1 MNAANKKYTVLLL
14 SAPIGSGH
22 KLAAEALE
30 QVFAEN
36 EAVHVV
42 HGNVFDFFPQF
53 LGTWFL
59 KIYLQILQHFPWMY
73 KYMYKWG
80 NQEKGSLW
88 MKNLINGILA
98 RLGSRYLEKIAPDA
112 VIATHATPAGII
124 GIYKKNLGKD
134 LFLGAVITDFTIH
147 KWWICP
153 GVDTY
158 FIADAKLADR
168 LPAQVENHAYGIPV
182 RKSFAVADG
191 VSLRKW
197 LGISGEEKICLLL
210 GGGEGLLPMTD
221 IVVALQ
227 QAKLSHLRIIA
238 VTGHNKQLF
247 AKLQQCHDSKLT
259 VYGFT
264 EYLPEIM
271 AAADIVVS
279 KAGGLTSAEVLS
291 LGKKFIVYRPLPGQ
305 EEGNAAFLHR
315 HYGTVIAKSIA
326 DVAAHVKAFC
336 LEKAQQPQADGERL
350 QAAEKICACVMSH
363 ISKNESLDRTE

>member
-30 QVFAEN
+30 QVFAAN
-36 EAVHVV
+36 KAVHVV
-42 HGNVFDFFPQF
+42 HGNIFDFFPHF
-53 LGTWFL
+53 LGTGFL
-59 KIYLQILQHFPWMY
+59 KVYLQMLQHFPWMY

-98 RLGSRYLEKIAPDA
+98 RLGQNYLEKVAPDA

-124 GIYKKNLGKD
+124 GIYKKSLPKK

-158 FIADAKLADR
+158 FIADKRLTDR
-168 LPAQVENHAYGIPV
+168 LPENAEVHAYGIPV
-182 RKSFAVADG
+182 RQNFMQVDG
-191 VSLRKW
+191 SILRQE
-197 LGISGEEKICLLL
+197 LGINDGEKICLLL
-210 GGGEGLLPMTD
+210 GGGEGLLPMAE
-221 IVVALQ
+221 IVTALQ
-227 QAKLSHLRIIA
+227 EKENMHNISIIA

-247 AKLQQCHDSKLT
+247 DKLQQCKADRLT

-264 EYLPEIM
+264 ERLPEIM

-291 LGKKFIVYRPLPGQ
+291 LGKKFIIYKPLPGQ

-315 HYGTVIAKSIA
+315 HCGAVIAKSTA
-326 DVAAHVKAFC
+326 EVAAFVQAFSEQEAEE
-336 LEKAQQPQADGERL
+336 LQADKERL
-350 QAAEKICACVMSH
+350 LAAEKICDCVLKH
-363 ISKNESLDRTE
+363 IRQNEIA